1 MKSIR
6 RIFRNTIRLTFG
18 LNCDSILNEIVR
30 NKKMN
35 KNESAPNLD
44 YLNKLSWFKKEQER
58 LKKEKLE
65 KKAKQDI
72 AIRLKMK
79 IPPSF

>member
-1 MKSIR
+1 
-6 RIFRNTIRLTFG
+6 
-18 LNCDSILNEIVR
+18 
-30 NKKMN
+30 MN

>member
-1 MKSIR
+1 
-6 RIFRNTIRLTFG
+6 
-18 LNCDSILNEIVR
+18 
-30 NKKMN
+30 MN
-35 KNESAPNLD
+35 KNESTPNLD
-44 YLNKLSWFKKEQER
+44 YLNKLSWFKKEQEK

-79 IPPSF
+79 TPSSF